1 MDIQYIS
8 NQKAKI
14 QNVECSTIDSPK
26 SFDTFDINIIDFNSP
41 EIWRNKNGNTRWINE
56 INDFKNLN
64 DMIKHSVKCKI
75 IIVIPQN
82 LVFSYDYYIN
92 EYYKSEQLKNIIK
105 TDFKNI
111 FSEYLG
117 INGISL
123 SYENNET
130 LTGNLKIKSA
140 FYFIDHGFEVLTKSI
155 GSNKDTTIKYN
166 KENLIITTLHI
177 SNYDEIISFLK
188 ELRLIDS
195 INDLPE
201 WVKEYN
207 FYNDDNLKKSNKEID
222 GKIEQLQLEKNK
234 NISLIEKN
242 NYYKS
247 ILISSG
253 DDLVKTVFDILGR
266 ILDQNFE
273 DFIDI
278 KKEDFRFEYNNT
290 LFIGEIK
297 GVNENVKNKHIS
309 QLDNHL
315 DDLEY
320 DNVKFTPKK
329 LLIINH
335 QRKSPLA
342 ERAEVDPKQIDK
354 AIRDDVLI
362 IETITLLKLY
372 EKFLNDEITK
382 EEVYEIFRDKT
393 GLLKM

>member
-1 MDIQYIS
+1 MKIQYIS
-8 NQKAKI
+8 KQKTKI
-14 QNVECSTIDSPK
+14 QNIDCSTIDSPK
-26 SFDTFDINIIDFNSP
+26 SFDTFDINILDLNSR
-41 EIWRNKNGNTRWINE
+41 EIWRNKNDNTKCINE

-82 LVFSYDYYIN
+82 LVFSYDYYRN

-140 FYFIDHGFEVLTKSI
+140 FYFSDHGFEVLTKSI

-166 KENLIITTLHI
+166 KENLIIKTLHI

-201 WVKEYN
+201 WVKKYD

-253 DDLVKTVFDILGR
+253 DDLVKTVFDILGK
-266 ILDQNFE
+266 ILDHNFE
-273 DFIDI
+273 DFTDK

-320 DNVKFTPKK
+320 DEVKFTPKK

-393 GLLKM
+393 GLLKI

>member
-26 SFDTFDINIIDFNSP
+26 SFDTFDVNIIDLNSR
-41 EIWRNKNGNTRWINE
+41 EIWRNKNDNTRKINE

-82 LVFSYDYYIN
+82 LVFSYDYYRN
-92 EYYKSEQLKNIIK
+92 EYYKFEQLKNIIK

-130 LTGNLKIKSA
+130 LIGNLKIKSA
-140 FYFIDHGFEVLTKSI
+140 FYFRDHGFEVLTKSI

-201 WVKEYN
+201 WVKAYN

-253 DDLVKTVFDILGR
+253 DDLVKTVFDILGK

-273 DFIDI
+273 DFTD
-278 KKEDFRFEYNNT
+278 KKREDFRFEYNNT

-320 DNVKFTPKK
+320 DEVKFTPKK

-335 QRKSPLA
+335 QRKSPLV

-393 GLLKM
+393 GLLKI

>member
-1 MDIQYIS
+1 MKIQYIS
-8 NQKAKI
+8 HGKENI
-14 QNVECSTIDSPK
+14 NEIECTTLANPK
-26 SFDTFDINIIDFNSP
+26 SFDIFDVNIINLNSQY
-41 EIWRNKNGNTRWINE
+41 IWRCNSQSTRNINCFM
-56 INDFKNLN
+56 DLKNLK
-64 DMIKHSVKCKI
+64 DIVKYSVKSNI
-75 IIVIPQN
+75 IYILPQN
-82 LVFSYDYYIN
+82 LTFSYCLRNNHYQC
-92 EYYKSEQLKNIIK
+92 SEELKNLIK
-105 TDFKNI
+105 ND
-111 FSEYLG
+111 
-117 INGISL
+117 ISYIL
-123 SYENNET
+123 EELLELRYIPLLYENNET
-130 LTGNLKIKSA
+130 LIGEIKLESA
-140 FYFIDHGFEVLTKSI
+140 FHFVDHGFNVLTKSI
-155 GSNKDTTIKYN
+155 DSNKDTTIKYYGSN
-166 KENLIITTLHI
+166 IFITTLKI
-177 SNYDEIISFLK
+177 STYNEIISFLK
-188 ELRLIDS
+188 EIRLIDS

-201 WVKEYN
+201 WVKEYT
-207 FYNDDNLKKSNKEID
+207 FYDDASLKESKKEIE

-253 DDLVKTVFDILGR
+253 YDLVKTVFDILGK

-273 DFIDI
+273 GFTDK

-297 GVNENVKNKHIS
+297 GVNENEKNKHIS

-320 DNVKFTPKK
+320 DEVKFTPKK

-342 ERAEVDPKQIDK
+342 ERAEVDPKQIAK

-393 GLLKM
+393 GLLKI

>member
-1 MDIQYIS
+1 MNIQYIS
-8 NQKAKI
+8 NQKANI

-26 SFDTFDINIIDFNSP
+26 SFDTFDINIIDFNSR
-41 EIWRNKNGNTRWINE
+41 EIWRNKNDNTRWINE

-64 DMIKHSVKCKI
+64 DMIKHSAKCII

-82 LVFSYDYYIN
+82 LIFSYNYYN
-92 EYYKSEQLKNIIK
+92 NAYRKSEQLKNIIK

-117 INGISL
+117 INAISL

-130 LTGNLKIKSA
+130 LTENLKIKSS
-140 FYFIDHGFEVLTKSI
+140 FYFSDHDFEVLTKSI

-166 KENLIITTLHI
+166 EDNLIVTTLHI

-188 ELRLIDS
+188 AVRLIDS
-195 INDLPE
+195 INELPE
-201 WVKEYN
+201 WVKEYT
-207 FYNDDNLKKSNKEID
+207 FYDDASLKESNKEIN

-242 NYYKS
+242 NCYKS

-253 DDLVKTVFDILGR
+253 DDLVKTVFDILGK

-273 DFIDI
+273 DFTDI

-320 DNVKFTPKK
+320 DEVKFTPKK

-335 QRKSPLA
+335 QRKSPLE
-342 ERAEVDPKQIDK
+342 ERAEVNPKQIDK

-382 EEVYEIFRDKT
+382 EKVYEIFRDKT
-393 GLLKM
+393 GLLKI